1 MKVSK
6 YTEKLNKIPGV
17 TYSIEEEISVVDG
30 VYEGELQH
38 DNVTKSSLNI
48 YTGSK
53 LTGTKIDTY
62 ILSTPSKTPW
72 KNTIKIFANAP
83 IVYITYETVGDTIEA
98 FDINKVQE
106 EIIITQTEILEYEE
120 YGIIDGG
127 TF

>member
-17 TYSIEEEISVVDG
+17 TYSIEEEISVVNG

-53 LTGTKIDTY
+53 LTGSKIDTY

-72 KNTIKIFANAP
+72 KNTIKIFSNAP
-83 IVYITYETVGDTIEA
+83 IVYISYETIGDTIEA